1 MQEKNNL
8 NYYDTLEPVI
18 FSPKPK
24 FFCWQ
29 FLLSMSLTMPQSA
42 ESSTGEDLPLAI
54 SPSNEQLESIN
65 SYLNLIL
72 AALVSL
78 ANLDSESITQAAQE
92 LALDLD
98 TSDRLVAHYW
108 QPQSNLSLADIRS
121 LVLLLCHLAQKK
133 QELIR
138 RAVILLEQVGTQ
150 GEEPVKTTLLGN
162 YIDNFR
168 LKYPEISENNLIDSS
183 LTSLA
188 WKLLIDLLFYSS
200 PRSHLLLWHT
210 LLASKK

>member
-1 MQEKNNL
+1 
-8 NYYDTLEPVI
+8 
-18 FSPKPK
+18 
-24 FFCWQ
+24 
-29 FLLSMSLTMPQSA
+29 MPQSA

-92 LALDLD
+92 LALDAD

-108 QPQSNLSLADIRS
+108 QPQSNLSLTDIRS

-168 LKYPEISENNLIDSS
+168 LKYPEISENNLSDSS
-183 LTSLA
+183 LASLA
-188 WKLLIDLLFYSS
+188 WKLLIDLFFYSS
-200 PRSHLLLWHT
+200 PRSHLL
-210 LLASKK
+210 

>member
-1 MQEKNNL
+1 
-8 NYYDTLEPVI
+8 
-18 FSPKPK
+18 
-24 FFCWQ
+24 
-29 FLLSMSLTMPQSA
+29 MPQSA

-54 SPSNEQLESIN
+54 SPSNEQLENIN

-78 ANLDSESITQAAQE
+78 A
-92 LALDLD
+92 
-98 TSDRLVAHYW
+98 
-108 QPQSNLSLADIRS
+108 ADIRS

-150 GEEPVKTTLLGN
+150 GQEPVKTTLLGN

-168 LKYPEISENNLIDSS
+168 LKYPEISENNLSNSS
-183 LTSLA
+183 LISLA

>member
-1 MQEKNNL
+1 
-8 NYYDTLEPVI
+8 
-18 FSPKPK
+18 
-24 FFCWQ
+24 
-29 FLLSMSLTMPQSA
+29 MPQSA
-42 ESSTGEDLPLAI
+42 ESPTSEDLPLAI
-54 SPSNEQLESIN
+54 SPSNEQLENIN

-72 AALVSL
+72 VALVSL
-78 ANLDSESITQAAQE
+78 ANLDSDYITQAAQE

-98 TSDRLVAHYW
+98 TSDRLASHYW
-108 QPQSNLSLADIRS
+108 QPQSKLSLADIRS
-121 LVLLLCHLAQKK
+121 LVLLLCHLAQKN

-150 GEEPVKTTLLGN
+150 EQESVKTTLLGN
-162 YIDNFR
+162 YIAHFR
-168 LKYPEISENNLIDSS
+168 LKYPEISENNLSNSS

-210 LLASKK
+210 VLANQK

>member
-1 MQEKNNL
+1 
-8 NYYDTLEPVI
+8 
-18 FSPKPK
+18 
-24 FFCWQ
+24 
-29 FLLSMSLTMPQSA
+29 MPQSA

-54 SPSNEQLESIN
+54 SPSNEQLENIN

-72 AALVSL
+72 VALVSL
-78 ANLDSESITQAAQE
+78 ANLDSDSITQAAQE
-92 LALDLD
+92 LALDAD

-108 QPQSNLSLADIRS
+108 QPQSKLSLADIRS
-121 LVLLLCHLAQKK
+121 LVLLLCHLAQKN

-150 GEEPVKTTLLGN
+150 EQESVKTTLLGN
-162 YIDNFR
+162 YIAHFR
-168 LKYPEISENNLIDSS
+168 LKYPEISENNLSNSS

-210 LLASKK
+210 LLASQK

>member
-1 MQEKNNL
+1 
-8 NYYDTLEPVI
+8 
-18 FSPKPK
+18 
-24 FFCWQ
+24 
-29 FLLSMSLTMPQSA
+29 MPQSA

-54 SPSNEQLESIN
+54 SPSNEQLENIN

-78 ANLDSESITQAAQE
+78 ANLDS
-92 LALDLD
+92 D
-98 TSDRLVAHYW
+98 
-108 QPQSNLSLADIRS
+108 QSKLSLADIRS

-150 GEEPVKTTLLGN
+150 GQEPVKTTLLGN

-168 LKYPEISENNLIDSS
+168 LKYPEISENNLSDSS
-183 LTSLA
+183 LASLA

>member
-1 MQEKNNL
+1 
-8 NYYDTLEPVI
+8 
-18 FSPKPK
+18 
-24 FFCWQ
+24 
-29 FLLSMSLTMPQSA
+29 MPQSA

-92 LALDLD
+92 LALDAD
-98 TSDRLVAHYW
+98 TSDRLAARYW
-108 QPQSNLSLADIRS
+108 QPQSKLSLADIRS

-168 LKYPEISENNLIDSS
+168 LKYPEISENNLSDSS
-183 LTSLA
+183 LASLA

>member
-1 MQEKNNL
+1 
-8 NYYDTLEPVI
+8 
-18 FSPKPK
+18 
-24 FFCWQ
+24 
-29 FLLSMSLTMPQSA
+29 MPQSA

-78 ANLDSESITQAAQE
+78 ANLDSDSITQAAQE
-92 LALDLD
+92 LALDAD

-108 QPQSNLSLADIRS
+108 QPQSKLSLADIRS

-168 LKYPEISENNLIDSS
+168 LKYPEISENNLSDSS

>member
-1 MQEKNNL
+1 
-8 NYYDTLEPVI
+8 
-18 FSPKPK
+18 
-24 FFCWQ
+24 
-29 FLLSMSLTMPQSA
+29 MSLTMPQSA

-54 SPSNEQLESIN
+54 SPSNEQLENIN

-72 AALVSL
+72 VALVSL
-78 ANLDSESITQAAQE
+78 ANLDSDSITQAAQE
-92 LALDLD
+92 LALDAD
-98 TSDRLVAHYW
+98 TSDRLVAHHW
-108 QPQSNLSLADIRS
+108 QPQSKLSLADIRS

-150 GEEPVKTTLLGN
+150 GQEPVKTTLLGN

-168 LKYPEISENNLIDSS
+168 LKYPEISENNLSDSS
-183 LTSLA
+183 LASLA

>member
-1 MQEKNNL
+1 VKKKNNL

-18 FSPKPK
+18 FSPKLK

-29 FLLSMSLTMPQSA
+29 FLLSMSSTMPQSA
-42 ESSTGEDLPLAI
+42 ESPIGEDLPLAV
-54 SPSNEQLESIN
+54 SLSNEQLEKIN

-78 ANLDSESITQAAQE
+78 ANLDSESITQAARE
-92 LALDLD
+92 LALDAD
-98 TSDRLVAHYW
+98 TSDRLVAHYL
-108 QPQSNLSLADIRS
+108 QPQSKLPLADIRF
-121 LVLLLCHLAQKK
+121 LVLLLSHLAQKK

-150 GEEPVKTTLLGN
+150 GQEPGKTTLLGN
-162 YIDNFR
+162 YIGNFR
-168 LKYPEISENNLIDSS
+168 LKYPEISGNDPNDSS

-188 WKLLIDLLFYSS
+188 WKLLIDLLFYSG
-200 PRSHLLLWHT
+200 PRSHLLLWQT

>member
-1 MQEKNNL
+1 
-8 NYYDTLEPVI
+8 
-18 FSPKPK
+18 
-24 FFCWQ
+24 
-29 FLLSMSLTMPQSA
+29 MPQSA

-78 ANLDSESITQAAQE
+78 ANLDSDSITQAAQE
-92 LALDLD
+92 LALDAD
-98 TSDRLVAHYW
+98 TSDRLAAHYW
-108 QPQSNLSLADIRS
+108 QPQSKLSLADIRS

-168 LKYPEISENNLIDSS
+168 LKYPEISENNLSDSS

-188 WKLLIDLLFYSS
+188 WKLLIDLFFYSS